1 MRIRRATIDDVNAVM
16 QLVRRVVPL
25 MRESGNFQWD
35 DEYPNA
41 LGFTSDVENGLLWVA
56 EIGEAIAGVAAIT
69 TDQYP
74 EYVQVGW
81 EINERAIVVHRLA
94 VDPDFR
100 GRGVAAALMS
110 QAEIVGRERGIRVM
124 RVDTNTQTRRPGSSS
139 QNSAMS
145 VPARSISDFVPVS
158 GSCAM
163 RNGRFLS
170 ETPGHS
176 TGGAGR
182 RGRNLCG

>member
-124 RVDTNTQTRRPGSSS
+124 RVDTNTQNQATRKLFPKLGYVCAGEIDLGFRPGL
-139 QNSAMS
+139 
-145 VPARSISDFVPVS
+145 
-158 GSCAM
+158 
-163 RNGRFLS
+163 RFLCY
-170 ETPGHS
+170 EKRPI
-176 TGGAGR
+176 
-182 RGRNLCG
+182 LI